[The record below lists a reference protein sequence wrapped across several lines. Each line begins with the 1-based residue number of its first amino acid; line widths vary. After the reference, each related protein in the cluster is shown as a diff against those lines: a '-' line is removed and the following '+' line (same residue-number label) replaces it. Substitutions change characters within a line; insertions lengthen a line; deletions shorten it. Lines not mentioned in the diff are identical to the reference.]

1 MKNGYKPVEPWKNDY
16 EFQLAG
22 MVKNMTAF
30 STNQKTGLVKN
41 LKMRYIN
48 VDITCQGLK

>member
-1 MKNGYKPVEPWKNDY
+1 MN
-16 EFQLAG
+16 FLAG

-41 LKMRYIN
+41 LKMRFIKVN
-48 VDITCQGLK
+48 V

>member
-1 MKNGYKPVEPWKNDY
+1 MN
-16 EFQLAG
+16 FLAG

-48 VDITCQGLK
+48 SHIKMTIKESF

>member
-1 MKNGYKPVEPWKNDY
+1 
-16 EFQLAG
+16 

-41 LKMRYIN
+41 LKMRYIIEYTGREREERKRREN
-48 VDITCQGLK
+48 EERKKRERERGRERE